1 MNVKDIDKWNLDSN
15 KLLWHMDRVYK
26 HFVQGKRIAPIMID
40 AGITKL
46 CNIKCEYCY
55 GIFQKMT
62 GEMIPDAALIQLFK
76 EAPKCGVKAIS
87 IVGDGEPTLHP
98 SLIPAIRAGVDSGLD
113 MAMATNGV
121 RISDLD
127 MADFVNNLVWL
138 RFNLSAIEEGYEVV
152 HGRPYWEGVKRNIQ
166 LAVQMK
172 KQLGSPVTIGLQMVL
187 TKNALPY
194 VLREAQ
200 FAIDTGVDY
209 FVIKQCSDPK
219 YNAMEVPE
227 SPWFD
232 EPKIKETLRQAAAM
246 STFETRIVPKFR
258 MIAQRVRRP
267 YDHCL
272 DVPLLFQISGD
283 GKCYPCG
290 YLFGNERYCYGD
302 LAKQSLGEI
311 LNSEHYWK
319 IIGYLQKEFDV
330 HKDCEGCC
338 RHDST
343 NKFIHDFVHKP
354 EHINFI

>member
-1 MNVKDIDKWNLDSN
+1 MIDKWNLDSN
-15 KLLWHMDRVYK
+15 KLIWHMDRVHK
-26 HFVQGKRIAPIMID
+26 HFIQGKRIAPIMID
-40 AGITKL
+40 AGITKF

-62 GEMIPDAALIQLFK
+62 GEMIPDAALIRLFND
-76 EAPKCGVKAIS
+76 APKCGVKAIA

-98 SLIPAIRAGVDSGLD
+98 SLVPAIHAGVQSGLD

-121 RISDLD
+121 HISPSD
-127 MADFVNNLVWL
+127 MATFVNDLIWL
-138 RFNLSAIEEGYEVV
+138 RFNLSAIEEGYEIV
-152 HGRPYWEGVKRNIQ
+152 HGRPYWDIVKKNIQ

-172 KQLGSPVTIGLQMVL
+172 KDFSSSVTIGLQMVL
-187 TKNALPY
+187 TKHALPF

-200 FAIDTGVDY
+200 FAIDAGVDY

-219 YNAMEVPE
+219 CDAMEVPE
-227 SPWFD
+227 SQWFD
-232 EPKIKETLRQAAAM
+232 MPEVQETLQKAAAM
-246 STFETRIVPKFR
+246 STFQTRVIPKFR

-272 DVPLLFQISGD
+272 DVPLLFQVSGD

-290 YLFGNERYCYGD
+290 YLFGNEKFCYGD
-302 LAKQSLGEI
+302 LTKQSLGEI
-311 LNSEHYWK
+311 LLSDHYWK
-319 IIGYLQKEFDV
+319 LIQYMQKEFDV

-343 NKFIHDFVHKP
+343 NKFIHDFTNRP

>member
-1 MNVKDIDKWNLDSN
+1 MQIDKWRLDGN
-15 KLLWHMDRVYK
+15 KLIFHMDRVHK
-26 HFVQGKRIAPIMID
+26 HFVHGKRIAPIMID
-40 AGITKL
+40 AGITKF

-62 GEMIPDAALIQLFK
+62 GDMIPGPALINLFHD
-76 EAPKCGVKAIS
+76 APLCGVKAIA

-98 SLIPAIRAGVDSGLD
+98 DLIPAIRAGVDSGLD

-121 RISDLD
+121 RIDPLD
-127 MADFVNNLVWL
+127 MVDFVNNLVWL

-152 HGRPYWEGVKRNIQ
+152 HGYPYWDKVKENI
-166 LAVQMK
+166 LRAVEVRTQIH
-172 KQLGSPVTIGLQMVL
+172 SPITIGLQMVL

-200 FAIDTGVDY
+200 FAIDSGVDY

-219 YNAMEVPE
+219 CDAMEVPE
-227 SPWFD
+227 SQWFD
-232 EPKIKETLRQAAAM
+232 SQEVQDVLKKAASM
-246 STFETRIVPKFR
+246 STFKTRIVPKFR
-258 MIAQRVRRP
+258 AIAQRVKRP
-267 YDHCL
+267 YDRCL
-272 DVPLLFQISGD
+272 DVPLLFQISGN

-290 YLFGNERYCYGD
+290 FLFGNEKFCYGD
-302 LAKQSLGEI
+302 LTKQRLGEI

-319 IIGYLQKEFDV
+319 IIKYMQTEFDV
-330 HKDCEGCC
+330 HKDCRGCC

-343 NKFIHDFVHKP
+343 NKFIHDFVHRP